1 MRHAALSDLWQRL
14 LMHLM
19 MLFLDKHL
27 WHTREEIEAAEQA
40 EKAAKKAAELT
51 HQRALYEDESLLADV
66 VRMLDGDCTI
76 YGPEQ
81 EQGVASAE
89 QPAQDGDEA
98 DV

>member
-1 MRHAALSDLWQRL
+1 MQVV
-14 LMHLM
+14 
-19 MLFLDKHL
+19 LFLGHIRDL

-40 EKAAKKAAELT
+40 QKAAKKAAEEAP
-51 HQRALYEDESLLADV
+51 QRALYEDESLLADV

-81 EQGVASAE
+81 EQGVAGAE
-89 QPAQDGDEA
+89 QPAQEGDEA